1 MKKRIFALLLT
12 ACLAACSSASKLTE
26 VDGASDKAVSAR
38 FVEENGP
45 LMLTFDS
52 RGNWLAI
59 ETSATAPVSNGAAEG
74 REVAFKIATMR
85 AKRNLVEFLSNDVK
99 STKSIQTVSKT
110 YIKHLRQTDNA
121 SAVGVESGEDSES
134 TNAQGSQELQQK
146 ANKLAMIVNE
156 RIEDNAQQII
166 KGVFVVNRKF
176 SEDGVHVS
184 VTIRVT
190 QSSIKNAD
198 MVRHQMGN

>member
-1 MKKRIFALLLT
+1 MKKRMIVALGLT
-12 ACLAACSSASKLTE
+12 AFLAACSSTPKLT
-26 VDGASDKAVSAR
+26 DGATEKAVSAK

-45 LMLTFDS
+45 LTLSFDS
-52 RGNWLAI
+52 HGNWLAI
-59 ETSATAPVSNGAAEG
+59 ETSATAPVSNDIAAG
-74 REVAFKIATMR
+74 LEVAFKIATMR

-110 YIKHLRQTDNA
+110 YLKQLRQTDNA
-121 SAVGVESGEDSES
+121 NAVDVESGEDSQN
-134 TNAQGSQELQQK
+134 TNVQGSQELQQK

-156 RIEDNAQQII
+156 RIDDNAQQII

-198 MVRHQMGN
+198 MVRHQMGH